1 MIASYTYLEKSEDY
15 GTADIDASFYALNY
29 PDHRVTLGAVWQ
41 PMDVLELRIDNE
53 WRKQHSNRLRNSD
66 DEAFFTQLTLK
77 FTPAQLDNVFVTFA
91 ADNIWDESFEEVPGT
106 PGRGEQYT
114 LSATYTW

>member
-1 MIASYTYLEKSEDY
+1 
-15 GTADIDASFYALNY
+15 
-29 PDHRVTLGAVWQ
+29 
-41 PMDVLELRIDNE
+41 MDVLELRIDNE
-53 WRKQHSNRLRNSD
+53 WRKQHSNRLRRSS

-77 FTPAQLDNVFVTFA
+77 FTPAQLENVFITLA

-114 LSATYTW
+114 LSATYSW